1 MRNNVVMMATIFGC
15 YSNLYPDPLI
25 SRWPPGCLP
34 FAKGVVRGRIRGNEQ
49 ARKWALEGTKKN
61 SAKLCC

>member
-25 SRWPPGCLP
+25 SRLPPGCLP
-34 FAKGVVRGRIRGNEQ
+34 FIKGVVKGRIRGSRQ
-49 ARKWALEGTKKN
+49 ARKKILAGTKKN
-61 SAKLCC
+61 FAKQGR